1 LSSTPKHIAI
11 YGKGGI
17 GKSTTT
23 SNISAALAESG
34 RRVIQIGCDPKS
46 DSTVIL
52 RGGAELPTVLDSLR
66 DRARPSLEQISTIG
80 FGGVLCIEAGGPV
93 PGVGCAGR
101 GIAAAVDLLD
111 ELQVFEKFKP
121 DYVLYDVLGDVVC
134 GGFAVPIRDG
144 IAESAFVVASSDFMA
159 VFAANNL
166 FKAIDKYAATGGA
179 RLGGVI
185 ANSIQ
190 TPYAR
195 ELLDDFASRTGTE
208 IVGYVPRS
216 QAVAQ
221 SELYGQT
228 VIEAQ
233 PYSEQAEIYRALA
246 RRVVGDHET
255 RLPRPLNGP
264 ELKDW
269 ARSWGDRIFGVE
281 RGANNEARL

>member
-1 LSSTPKHIAI
+1 
-11 YGKGGI
+11 
-17 GKSTTT
+17 
-23 SNISAALAESG
+23 
-34 RRVIQIGCDPKS
+34 
-46 DSTVIL
+46 
-52 RGGAELPTVLDSLR
+52 
-66 DRARPSLEQISTIG
+66 
-80 FGGVLCIEAGGPV
+80 
-93 PGVGCAGR
+93 
-101 GIAAAVDLLD
+101 
-111 ELQVFEKFKP
+111 
-121 DYVLYDVLGDVVC
+121 VVC

-144 IAESAFVVASSDFMA
+144 IAEAAFVVASSDFMA

-195 ELLDDFASRTGTE
+195 DLLDDFAEKTGTE

-233 PYSEQAEIYRALA
+233 PYSEQAEIYRVLA

-255 RLPRPLNGP
+255 RLPKPLNGP

-269 ARSWGDRIFGVE
+269 AKSWGDRIFGAE
-281 RGANNEARL
+281 QDAQNAARI